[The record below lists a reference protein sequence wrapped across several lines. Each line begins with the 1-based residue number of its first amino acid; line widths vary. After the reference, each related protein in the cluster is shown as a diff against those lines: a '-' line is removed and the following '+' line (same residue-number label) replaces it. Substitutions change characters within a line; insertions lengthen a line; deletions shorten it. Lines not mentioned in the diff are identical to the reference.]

1 MRCFSGYQWG
11 HSMLTLTTYPPKR
24 YPLPALPPWRASDSS
39 VWTIIGGTTPWL
51 ILLLALWATPALAGD
66 RDRQIIRDADGNR
79 TGTVE
84 RGIGERQII
93 RDKDGNRVGT
103 IEPGVGDRKVIRDK
117 DGERKGTIERR

>member
-1 MRCFSGYQWG
+1 
-11 HSMLTLTTYPPKR
+11 MLTLTTYPPKR
-24 YPLPALPPWRASDSS
+24 YPSPALPLWRTSDSS
-39 VWTIIGGTTPWL
+39 AWTIIRGTIPWL
-51 ILLLALWATPALAGD
+51 VLLFALCATPALAGD
-66 RDRQIIRDADGNR
+66 RDRQIIRDADGKR

-117 DGERKGTIERR
+117 DGSRIGTVERR